1 MISQKKEQT
10 SYKFLLYVLGFL
22 LLWEWLH
29 PVNEITDTGNV
40 HLFILFAAICFFLYY
55 VNVSWVLSTII
66 KGIFI
71 LLALNHLYFPLPFFS
86 KQWLELFFQEVWLN
100 VTKVVTWEW
109 YDLSDLFRSLLFFIL
124 LWLIT
129 YLIQYWITVKK
140 QIFIFYVM
148 TIIYI
153 TVLDTFTLYN
163 GKFAIIR
170 TVIFGF
176 SLLSILHFMRLS
188 EKEHLNKN
196 QVILFQWLK
205 PLLLMI
211 AGATIFAYVLPKA
224 GPIWPDPVP
233 MIQSASESSSKQQIK
248 QVGYGEDDSRLGGPF
263 EQDNRIVFEAI
274 VPAKQYWRI
283 ETKNIYTG
291 KGWLANESKQAH
303 DFMQDDV
310 VPLNIHTEKNEI
322 VNEASLVFQE
332 RYPHIVYPYGMEKI
346 STNEDVFF
354 SLDDFLEKITPIS
367 HQDGSKVSLEAY
379 TIEYRKPIFSVTKM
393 SEVKDIEEEFK
404 QTDFY
409 LQHVD
414 LPNNV
419 PDRVYQLAEEIT
431 KDKDN
436 WFDKVKAVEKYF
448 KTSNFVYDQHN
459 VAMPKENE
467 DYVDQFL
474 FETQHGYCDNFST
487 SMVVLLR
494 TIGIPARW
502 TKGYAAGT
510 RINMAGTE
518 RVYKVTNNNAHSWVE
533 VFFPNVGWVPFE
545 PTKGFDNNASFD
557 YDFINQKEEL
567 IAELEEQKQQE
578 QMPKER
584 KKEMLGEDKQTAAAT
599 SSVWKQAKEKIA
611 TNWWKIAAFL
621 FVILLIGFWIYRNR
635 SKWIPPLLI
644 YTYRKKHDPSTF
656 VQAYHVLLKQLDRI
670 GLSREEGQTLRD
682 YAHRIDRY
690 FGTTLMS
697 ELTAEYEHYLYSGKQ
712 TTFDW
717 RGQYPKWK
725 ELMKKTV
732 G

>member
-1 MISQKKEQT
+1 MIIQKKDRDL
-10 SYKFLLYVLGFL
+10 YKLLLYVLGFL

-40 HLFILFAAICFFLYY
+40 HFFILFAAICFFLYY
-55 VNVSWVLSTII
+55 FDASWVFGTIT

-71 LLALNHLYFPLPFFS
+71 LLVLHHLYFNMPLFRM
-86 KQWLELFFQEVWLN
+86 QWLELFFQEVWINLLKIVN
-100 VTKVVTWEW
+100 FEW
-109 YDLSDLFRSLLFFIL
+109 YRLSDIFRSLLFFIL
-124 LWLIT
+124 LWLII

-148 TIIYI
+148 TILYI

-170 TVIFGF
+170 TVIVGF
-176 SLLSILHFMRLS
+176 SLLGILYFIRLS
-188 EKEHLNKN
+188 EKEHLYEDKS
-196 QVILFQWLK
+196 LLYQWLK

-211 AGATIFAYVLPKA
+211 AGAAFFAYVLPKA
-224 GPIWPDPVP
+224 GPIWPDPAP

-248 QVGYGEDDSRLGGPF
+248 KVGYGEDDSKLGGPF

-274 VPAKQYWRI
+274 VPVKQYWRI

-291 KGWLANESKQAH
+291 KGWLSNNSKQAH

-332 RYPHIVYPYGMEKI
+332 RYPHIVYPYGIEKI

-367 HQDGSKVSLEAY
+367 HQDGSKVALEAY
-379 TIEYRKPIFSVTKM
+379 TIQYRKPIFSVTKM
-393 SEVKDIEEEFK
+393 SEVKDIEEAFK
-404 QTDFY
+404 QSAFY
-409 LQHVD
+409 LQHID
-414 LPNNV
+414 LPNEL

-448 KTSNFVYDQHN
+448 KTSNFVYDQQN

-474 FETQHGYCDNFST
+474 FETQQGYCDNFST

-502 TKGYAAGT
+502 AKGYTAGT
-510 RINMAGTE
+510 RINMSGAE
-518 RVYKVTNNNAHSWVE
+518 RVYKITNNNAHSWVE

-567 IAELEEQKQQE
+567 ITELEEQKQQE

-584 KKEMLGEDKQTAAAT
+584 KKEMLGEDKQTAAA
-599 SSVWKQAKEKIA
+599 SPSVWKQAKEKMTA
-611 TNWWKIAAFL
+611 NWWKIVALL
-621 FVILLIGFWIYRNR
+621 FVILIIGFWIYRIR

-656 VQAYHVLLKQLDRI
+656 IKAYIVLLKQLDRI

-717 RGQYPKWK
+717 CGQYPKWK
-725 ELMKKTV
+725 ELMKKTA

>member
-1 MISQKKEQT
+1 MISQKKERNL
-10 SYKFLLYVLGFL
+10 YKLLLYVLGFL

-55 VNVSWVLSTII
+55 VNVSWVFSTII

-71 LLALNHLYFPLPFFS
+71 LLALHHLYFHLPFFS

-100 VTKVVTWEW
+100 LTKVVTWEW
-109 YDLSDLFRSLLFFIL
+109 YGLSDLFRSLLFFIL

-148 TIIYI
+148 TILYI
-153 TVLDTFTLYN
+153 AVLDTFTLYN

-170 TVIFGF
+170 TVIVGF
-176 SLLSILHFMRLS
+176 SLLGILYFIRLS
-188 EKEHLNKN
+188 EKEHLHENKS
-196 QVILFQWLK
+196 ILYQWLK

-211 AGATIFAYVLPKA
+211 AGATLFAYVLPKA

-233 MIQSASESSSKQQIK
+233 MIQSASESSNKQQIK
-248 QVGYGEDDSRLGGPF
+248 KVGYGEDDSRLGGPF

-322 VNEASLVFQE
+322 VNEASLVFHE
-332 RYPHIVYPYGMEKI
+332 RYPHIVYPYGIEKI
-346 STNEDVFF
+346 RTDEDVFF

-367 HQDGSKVSLEAY
+367 HQDGSKVALEAY
-379 TIEYRKPIFSVTKM
+379 TIEFRKPIFSVTKM
-393 SEVKDIEEEFK
+393 SEVKDMEEELK
-404 QTDFY
+404 QSEFY
-409 LQHVD
+409 LQHID
-414 LPNNV
+414 LPNEL
-419 PDRVYQLAEEIT
+419 PDRIYQLAEEIT

-448 KTSNFVYDQHN
+448 KTSNFVYDQQN

-474 FETQHGYCDNFST
+474 FETQQGYCDNFST

-502 TKGYAAGT
+502 AKGYAAGT
-510 RINMAGTE
+510 RINMSGSE
-518 RVYKVTNNNAHSWVE
+518 RVYKITNNDAHSWVE

-584 KKEMLGEDKQTAAAT
+584 KKEMLGEDKQTAAA
-599 SSVWKQAKEKIA
+599 SPSVWKQAKEKMTA
-611 TNWWKIAAFL
+611 NWWKIVAFL

-656 VQAYHVLLKQLDRI
+656 IKAYHVLLKQLDRI
-670 GLSREEGQTLRD
+670 GLSHEKGQTLRD